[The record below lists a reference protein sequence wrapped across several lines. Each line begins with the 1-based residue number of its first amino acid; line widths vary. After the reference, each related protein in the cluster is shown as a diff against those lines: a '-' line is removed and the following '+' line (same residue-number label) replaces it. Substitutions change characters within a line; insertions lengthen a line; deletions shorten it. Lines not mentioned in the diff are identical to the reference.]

1 MSQGIFPIKNQSAC
15 VYKWTWN
22 TFRLYNASSSS
33 CHRVTPVY
41 VPIDQ
46 FDQFHNTPEVINDRK
61 LMLEGQ
67 WPAGRGCE
75 YCQRVE
81 QQGGQSDRLYQN
93 QIPGLTPVDFS
104 LDYAASV
111 TPRISEIYLTNTCD
125 LACVYCFPGY
135 SSKINAELK
144 KFGAYPIGIQPMQEL
159 SNRDQY
165 FAAYM
170 SWLDQNYHN
179 LNRLSILGGEPLLQK
194 ELWQILEFVST
205 RVNHNIEI
213 AINSNLNADTQTVQR
228 FVNIGKDLLLSKKI
242 KRLDIC
248 CSLDC
253 WGPQVEFIRTG
264 LDLERW
270 KKNFEYL
277 IQHKWL
283 TISVHHVIT
292 SLSIST
298 ARQMQLA
305 IKDYKITNPKILQ
318 SYHVVDSGYQEIYHP
333 DMFGS
338 EFFKNELQQLL
349 EEFPV
354 CTEWDYEARLRLDG
368 VCKLM
373 SAAKPDP
380 LRLTKLHATLDMIDH
395 RRGTNWKELFPHI
408 SLYFK
413 NNGIG
418 NVVQ

>member
-1 MSQGIFPIKNQSAC
+1 MSQDVFPIRNQAAC
-15 VYKWTWN
+15 VYKWAWN
-22 TFRLYNASSSS
+22 TFRLHNATSSS
-33 CHRVTPVY
+33 CHRIKPVH
-41 VPIDQ
+41 VPLDQ
-46 FDQFHNTPEVINDRK
+46 FDQFHNTAEVINDRR
-61 LMLEGQ
+61 LMLEGT
-67 WPAGRGCE
+67 WPGRGCE
-75 YCQRVE
+75 YCHDVE

-104 LDYAASV
+104 LDYSAPV
-111 TPRISEIYLTNTCD
+111 TPRIAEIYLTNTCD
-125 LACVYCFPGY
+125 LACLYCMPGY
-135 SSKINAELK
+135 SSRNNAELK
-144 KFGAYPIGIQPMQEL
+144 KFGVYPIGIQPVQEI

-170 SWLDQNYHN
+170 SWLDRDYHK
-179 LNRLSILGGEPLLQK
+179 LSRLSILGGEPLLQK

-213 AINSNLNADTQTVQR
+213 AINSNLNADPRTVQR
-228 FVNIGKDLLLSKKI
+228 FVEAGKELLVSKKI
-242 KRLDIC
+242 KRFDIC

-253 WGPQVEFIRTG
+253 WGPQVEFIRSG

-277 IQHKWL
+277 IKHKWL

-298 ARQMQLA
+298 VRQMQSA
-305 IKDYKITNPKILQ
+305 IKDYKIINPKILQ

-338 EFFKNELQQLL
+338 DFFKHELEQLL
-349 EEFPV
+349 AEFPV
-354 CTEWDYEARLRLDG
+354 STEWDHEARLRLEG
-368 VCKLM
+368 ICKLI
-373 SAAKPDP
+373 SAAEPDS
-380 LRLTKLHATLDMIDH
+380 LRLTKLHATLDMIDQ
-395 RRGTNWKELFPHI
+395 RRGTNWKELFPDI
-408 SLYFK
+408 SLYFN